1 MSDRTTA
8 TRGARTNVQKA
19 AAMVGVV
26 FLLVGVL
33 GFIPG
38 ITTNFSDLSFAGH
51 HSDARLFGLFQV
63 SILHNIVHLLFGI
76 AGLALARTAA
86 QARTY
91 LVFGGVIYLVL
102 FVYGLIVGQESAAN
116 FVPVNTADDILH
128 LILGIG
134 MIGLGLALTRD
145 RRGVAGA
152 TSCHA
157 CGCDD
162 ERYEKITPPTAPLDG
177 GLGSTRAAIGS
188 LGTGTQGVVALS
200 LIALPA
206 QAAG

>member
-8 TRGARTNVQKA
+8 TRSARTNVQKA
-19 AAMVGVV
+19 AAIVGVV

-38 ITTNFSDLSFAGH
+38 ITTNFGDMSFAGH
-51 HSDARLFGLFQV
+51 DSDARLLGLFQV

-76 AGLALARTAA
+76 AGLAMARTARH
-86 QARTY
+86 ARTY
-91 LVFGGVIYLVL
+91 LVFGGAIYLVL
-102 FVYGLIVGQESAAN
+102 FVYGLIVSQESAAN

-134 MIGLGLALTRD
+134 MIGLGVALTWG

-152 TSCHA
+152 TS
-157 CGCDD
+157 
-162 ERYEKITPPTAPLDG
+162 
-177 GLGSTRAAIGS
+177 
-188 LGTGTQGVVALS
+188 
-200 LIALPA
+200 
-206 QAAG
+206 

>member
-8 TRGARTNVQKA
+8 TRGTRTNVQKA
-19 AAMVGVV
+19 AAIVGVI

-51 HSDARLFGLFQV
+51 ESDARLFGLFQV

-145 RRGVAGA
+145 RRGIAGA
-152 TSCHA
+152 TS
-157 CGCDD
+157 
-162 ERYEKITPPTAPLDG
+162 
-177 GLGSTRAAIGS
+177 
-188 LGTGTQGVVALS
+188 
-200 LIALPA
+200 
-206 QAAG
+206 

>member
-8 TRGARTNVQKA
+8 TRGTRTNVQKA
-19 AAMVGVV
+19 AAIVGVV

-51 HSDARLFGLFQV
+51 ESDARLFGLFQV

-145 RRGVAGA
+145 RRA
-152 TSCHA
+152 
-157 CGCDD
+157 
-162 ERYEKITPPTAPLDG
+162 
-177 GLGSTRAAIGS
+177 
-188 LGTGTQGVVALS
+188 
-200 LIALPA
+200 
-206 QAAG
+206 